1 VSSFLCKR
9 FSNGGRLLHSE
20 ICGGASRSTRCPPR
34 SRGVHKGG
42 GSPSRAFCPPTE
54 LLVYEVASR
63 KMLSYLVWIVVFRAV
78 GELHAQRSGL
88 CDRSSRTAR
97 RVTLRRFCVTP
108 LGEALLEGSER
119 CHAGAS
125 SLIRLTPPP
134 KNNPGRRAHTSRPKS
149 VAGAAA
155 RRSAGLSRADARIP
169 GQEADCPACGHGRG
183 NRAIS

>member
-1 VSSFLCKR
+1 
-9 FSNGGRLLHSE
+9 
-20 ICGGASRSTRCPPR
+20 
-34 SRGVHKGG
+34 
-42 GSPSRAFCPPTE
+42 
-54 LLVYEVASR
+54 
-63 KMLSYLVWIVVFRAV
+63 MLSYLVWIVVFRAV

-134 KNNPGRRAHTSRPKS
+134 KNNPGRRAYTSRPKS

-155 RRSAGLSRADARIP
+155 RRSAPD
-169 GQEADCPACGHGRG
+169 ACGRQCRG
-183 NRAIS
+183 SDEWRSKHRGDTHTQLMTKARRHTKNTKIGTTDLSAGPDSPLA